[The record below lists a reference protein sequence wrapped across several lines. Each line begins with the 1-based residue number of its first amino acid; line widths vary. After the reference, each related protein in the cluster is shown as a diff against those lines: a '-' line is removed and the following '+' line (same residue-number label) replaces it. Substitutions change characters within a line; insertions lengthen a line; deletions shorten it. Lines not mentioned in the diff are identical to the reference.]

1 MPHTAITLRR
11 RFRYGGRLSFRLPAA
26 AATIEPD
33 NPKTRERNPRLGE
46 VVQYD
51 NQACDIALFVEPSS
65 RGELEI
71 TAINQWCLSQHALRV
86 ETLGRGI
93 AWLDT
98 GTFDSL
104 LEANNFVAA
113 IKRRQGL
120 KIAAPEEGAYR
131 RKLIDQEQLLR
142 LAKPMAKTEYGK
154 YLMRL
159 IEQDKK

>member
-1 MPHTAITLRR
+1 MNAHTAITLRR

-51 NQACDIALFVEPSS
+51 NQACDIALS
-65 RGELEI
+65 
-71 TAINQWCLSQHALRV
+71 
-86 ETLGRGI
+86 
-93 AWLDT
+93 
-98 GTFDSL
+98 
-104 LEANNFVAA
+104 VAA
-113 IKRRQGL
+113 IERRQGL
-120 KIAAPEEGAYR
+120 KIAAPEEGVYR